1 MNNTL
6 HSHSIASLSNRIGS
20 GIIDSVLLIF
30 LCLVVRVLFR
40 NTLFSFEISVNNVE
54 LSADLF
60 LIAFAILYL
69 LLLLPL
75 MESKGG
81 SIGNR
86 LTGMVLIDV
95 DTQEPV
101 TFQKA
106 FYRSVARFLLIFLGF
121 FPIVISTLSIGSSH
135 LRQAWY
141 DTWNNTI
148 MLMK

>member
-6 HSHSIASLSNRIGS
+6 HTHSIASLSNRIGS
-20 GIIDSVLLIF
+20 GLIDSVILILLCFIA
-30 LCLVVRVLFR
+30 RVLFK
-40 NTLFSFEISVNNVE
+40 NTLFSFEISVNNIE
-54 LSADLF
+54 LSTDLF
-60 LIAFAILYL
+60 LIVFAIFYL

-75 MESKGG
+75 MESSGG
-81 SIGNR
+81 SFGNR
-86 LTGMVLIDV
+86 LTGMQLFNI

-106 FYRSVARFLLIFLGF
+106 FYRSGARFLLIFFGL
-121 FPIVISTLSIGSSH
+121 FPIIISTLSIGNSH

>member
-1 MNNTL
+1 MSNTL

-20 GIIDSVLLIF
+20 GLIDAVLLILF
-30 LCLVVRVLFR
+30 CIVVKVVFR
-40 NTLFSFEISVNNVE
+40 NAFINLEIVVNNTD

-60 LIAFAILYL
+60 SLVFGLVYL

-75 MESKGG
+75 MESNGG
-81 SIGNR
+81 SVGNR
-86 LTGMVLIDV
+86 LTGMVLIDI

-121 FPIVISTLSIGSSH
+121 FPIIISTLSISSSH

>member
-1 MNNTL
+1 MSNTL
-6 HSHSIASLSNRIGS
+6 HSHSIASISNRIGS
-20 GIIDSVLLIF
+20 GLIDSILLVLF
-30 LCLVVRVLFR
+30 CLVIRIVFR
-40 NTLFSFEISVNNVE
+40 NTLTNFELWVNNTD
-54 LSADLF
+54 LGADLF
-60 LIAFAILYL
+60 SLVFGLVYL

-75 MESKGG
+75 MESHGG

-86 LTGMVLIDV
+86 LTGMVLIDI

-121 FPIVISTLSIGSSH
+121 FPIVISTLSISSSH

>member
-1 MNNTL
+1 MSNTL

-20 GIIDSVLLIF
+20 GLIDAVLL
-30 LCLVVRVLFR
+30 VLFCLIIRVVFR
-40 NTLFSFEISVNNVE
+40 NAYINFEIVVNNTD

-60 LIAFAILYL
+60 SLVFGLVYL
-69 LLLLPL
+69 LLVLPL
-75 MESKGG
+75 MESNGG
-81 SIGNR
+81 SVGNR
-86 LTGMVLIDV
+86 LTGMILIDI

-106 FYRSVARFLLIFLGF
+106 FYRSIARFLLIFLGF

-141 DTWNNTI
+141 DTWNNTL